1 MKARLILTDGTSFE
15 GLSLGAMGTG
25 IGEVVFNTA
34 MMGYQE
40 ILTDPSYHFQLVTM
54 TYPQIGNYGVNP
66 SDFES
71 RRIYAAGFIIREY
84 SPVVSHWQA
93 SKSLDEYLKY
103 YSVVGISDIDTRQL
117 TRHLRDHG
125 AQMGMITTS
134 DEPLE
139 GLLERLKSGK
149 QLVGRDIA
157 AEVTT
162 AENYDWPMDEVNK
175 HQYQPGFRVA
185 VYDLGV
191 KFSIL
196 RALYRHG
203 CRLRIF
209 PAHTPADEVLE
220 WNPDGIFLSNGPGDP
235 EPVAYAVEAVRLLLG
250 KKPIFGICLGHQ
262 ILGLALGAKTTK
274 LKFGHHGANHPV
286 KYLPTTAV
294 EITSQNHGFIV
305 DADSLPLD
313 AVEVTH
319 INLNDGTLEGFR
331 HKTLPAFSVQYHPE
345 SAPGPRDSRYLF
357 ENFIEE
363 MKQFNAYTKRYQTDS
378 CHRFRAD
385 CHRPGLRV

>member
-1 MKARLILTDGTSFE
+1 MNARLLLSDGLTFE
-15 GLSLGAMGTG
+15 GLSLGALGTAT
-25 IGEVVFNTA
+25 GEVVFNTA

-66 SDFES
+66 KDFES

-93 SKSLDEYLKY
+93 SKSLDEYLKFY
-103 YSVVGISDIDTRQL
+103 GVVGISDIDTRAL
-117 TRHLRDHG
+117 TRHLRDCG

-134 DEPLE
+134 DESAQTLMD
-139 GLLERLKSGK
+139 RLANGK
-149 QLVGRDIA
+149 QLVGRDLA
-157 AEVTT
+157 REVT
-162 AENYDWPMDEVNK
+162 ADAIYDWPLDGEEPPE
-175 HQYQPGFRVA
+175 QPLDFKVA
-185 VYDLGV
+185 VYDFGV

-196 RALYRHG
+196 RALYRQG
-203 CRLRIF
+203 CKLRIF
-209 PAHTPADEVLE
+209 PAHTPADEVLA

-235 EPVAYAVEAVRLLLG
+235 EPVDYAVKTVQSLLG

-262 ILGLALGAKTTK
+262 ILGLALGAKTSK

-286 KYLPTTAV
+286 RHLPTGAV

-305 DADSLPLD
+305 DADSLPAD
-313 AVEVTH
+313 EVEITH

-331 HKTLPAFSVQYHPE
+331 HKRLPVFSVQYHPE

-357 ENFIEE
+357 ENFVRE
-363 MKQFNAYTKRYQTDS
+363 MKQFNA
-378 CHRFRAD
+378 
-385 CHRPGLRV
+385 